1 MSELAP
7 FPHVVRYESIPYS
20 YGEVQDVLKRAAQEF
35 GLPGERRR
43 WYFETVQ
50 APIDGQNHWI
60 MDFRFRSAE
69 DAIMFGLKYQR

>member
-20 YGEVQDVLKRAAQEF
+20 YGEVQDLLKRATREF
-35 GLPGERRR
+35 GLPGEQRR

>member
-1 MSELAP
+1 MSESAP
-7 FPHVVRYESIPYS
+7 SPYVVRYESMPYN
-20 YGEVQDVLKRAAQEF
+20 YGEVQALLKRATQEF
-35 GLPGERRR
+35 GLPGEQRR

-60 MDFRFRSAE
+60 MDFRFRSVE

>member
-1 MSELAP
+1 
-7 FPHVVRYESIPYS
+7 
-20 YGEVQDVLKRAAQEF
+20 VQDVLKRAAQEF

>member
-7 FPHVVRYESIPYS
+7 FPYVVRYESIPYN
-20 YGEVQDVLKRAAQEF
+20 YGEVQDVLKRAAREF

-50 APIDGQNHWI
+50 APVEGQNQWI
-60 MDFRFRSAE
+60 MDFQFRSAE

>member
-7 FPHVVRYESIPYS
+7 FLHVVRYESTPYN
-20 YGEVQDVLKRAAQEF
+20 YGEVQDLLKRATREF
-35 GLPGERRR
+35 GLPGEQRR

-60 MDFRFRSAE
+60 MDFRFR
-69 DAIMFGLKYQR
+69 DAQDAVIFGLKYQR

>member
-1 MSELAP
+1 MSESAP
-7 FPHVVRYESIPYS
+7 FPYVVRYESVPYS
-20 YGEVQDVLKRAAQEF
+20 YGEVQDVLKRAAREF

-60 MDFRFRSAE
+60 MDFRFRLVE
-69 DAIMFGLKYQR
+69 DAIMFGLRYQR